1 MKKTKLI
8 APLVL
13 LVGLF
18 VLMFYWP
25 KLAPFFNQNKI
36 IGKTESLRGRAFVE
50 RKTSSLAELYAGSP
64 LYSLDLIK
72 TERGSQMTFS
82 LSSSKARFRILENTV
97 AALVESD
104 FALDIIL
111 KQGFIEVI
119 DSGRSNQVFIV
130 EKGKRT
136 PIQNYPELQDEP
148 MELIVSPLKIA
159 ATEIIPHQEKLPEAP
174 QVADTP
180 DKVKSMLTSRLS
192 SRVGFFYRCYSALLQ
207 KDSSAQGNIQIQISV
222 TPSGDIKKITVLDS
236 DFSDPDFVGCLKDVI
251 KRTKFTPFSGNT
263 AALILPLVFDKN
275 SQGQ

>member
-130 EKGKRT
+130 EKGW
-136 PIQNYPELQDEP
+136 L
-148 MELIVSPLKIA
+148 LWIVL
-159 ATEIIPHQEKLPEAP
+159 
-174 QVADTP
+174 
-180 DKVKSMLTSRLS
+180 
-192 SRVGFFYRCYSALLQ
+192 
-207 KDSSAQGNIQIQISV
+207 
-222 TPSGDIKKITVLDS
+222 
-236 DFSDPDFVGCLKDVI
+236 
-251 KRTKFTPFSGNT
+251 
-263 AALILPLVFDKN
+263 
-275 SQGQ
+275 

>member
-1 MKKTKLI
+1 MKKTQLI
-8 APLVL
+8 VPLVL
-13 LVGLF
+13 LAGLV

-25 KLAPFFNQNKI
+25 KLAPIFIKQKV
-36 IGKTESLRGRAFVE
+36 IGKIENLRGLGFVE
-50 RKTSSLAELYAGSP
+50 RKISSLTELHPDSP

-72 TERGSQMTFS
+72 TEKNSQMTFS
-82 LSSSKARFRILENTV
+82 LNSSKARFRLLENTS

-111 KQGFIEVI
+111 KQGFIEVV
-119 DSGRSNQVFIV
+119 DSGRSGQVFIV

-148 MELIVSPLKIA
+148 TDLIVSPLKIA
-159 ATEIIPHQEKLPEAP
+159 ATEVLPQQEKLPDAP

-180 DKVKSMLTSRLS
+180 DKVKSMLTTRLS

-222 TPSGDIKKITVLDS
+222 APSGDIKKIAVLDS
-236 DFSDPDFVGCLKDVI
+236 DFSDSDFVGCLKDVI